1 MKTIHEATMQD
12 NQKPSK
18 EERPNEERPEDELPE
33 EVTTL
38 LIAGKK
44 IDAIKLIRKQS
55 GLGLKE
61 AKDLVENY
69 MLKHPERFPDARTSS
84 LGSNTLIFGLVV
96 LAALLTYQFVSQN
109 L

>member
-1 MKTIHEATMQD
+1 MQ
-12 NQKPSK
+12 NNKEPS
-18 EERPNEERPEDELPE
+18 NEELPKE
-33 EVTTL
+33 ALAL
-38 LIAGKK
+38 LVDGKK
-44 IDAIKLIRKQS
+44 IGAIKLIREQS

-84 LGSNTLIFGLVV
+84 FGSNTLIYGLVV